1 MDIRIRGQT
10 TSSIT
15 MMGDR
20 DFRTTIQTALSSI
33 GKELQLDIDPKNIQT
48 IHLQEVVQCL
58 RRSYFDRID
67 PVEIERRGFNEL
79 LSGLLRK
86 LEYGSEPK
94 VFEID
99 DIKLEGQTDMIVDDA
114 ILLFRPAQGELE
126 NPIAN
131 DVLYLNACLWI
142 YDKTEGIVVYITGD
156 RKETTFSLTRNK
168 KMFEEVIRRVRV
180 LNNLLKEQK
189 APILEPS
196 TECSECQYYE
206 RCFIKKKNS
215 KHVDIG
221 EMLGLGKFGHQD

>member
-1 MDIRIRGQT
+1 
-10 TSSIT
+10 

-20 DFRTTIQTALSSI
+20 DFRTIIQTALGSI
-33 GKELQLDIDPKNIQT
+33 GKELQLDIDSENVQT

-86 LEYGSEPK
+86 LEYGSNPK
-94 VFEID
+94 EFEID
-99 DIKLEGQTDMIVDDA
+99 DIKLKGQTDMLVDDV
-114 ILLFRPAQGELE
+114 IMLFRPAQNELD
-126 NPIAN
+126 NPLAN
-131 DVLYLNACLWI
+131 DILYLNACLWI
-142 YDKTEGIVVYITGD
+142 YDKTEGIIVYITGD
-156 RKETTFSLTRNK
+156 RKETTFSLSRNN
-168 KMFEEVIRRVRV
+168 KMFEEVVRRVRV
-180 LNNLLKEQK
+180 LNDLLKKQK

-206 RCFIKKKNS
+206 RCFMKKKNS

-221 EMLGLGKFGHQD
+221 EMLGLGKFGNTG

>member
-1 MDIRIRGQT
+1 
-10 TSSIT
+10 

-20 DFRTTIQTALSSI
+20 DYRTIIQTALRSI
-33 GKELQLDIDPKNIQT
+33 GKELQLDIDSENIQT
-48 IHLQEVVQCL
+48 INLQEVVQCL

-67 PVEIERRGFNEL
+67 PIEIERRGFNEL

-94 VFEID
+94 EFEID
-99 DIKLEGQTDMIVDDA
+99 DIKLQGQTDMIVDDA
-114 ILLFRPAQGELE
+114 IMLFRSTQTELE
-126 NPIAN
+126 NPRAN

-156 RKETTFSLTRNK
+156 KKETTFSLTRNK

>member
-1 MDIRIRGQT
+1 
-10 TSSIT
+10 

-20 DFRTTIQTALSSI
+20 DFRTIIQSALRSI
-33 GKELQLDIDPKNIQT
+33 GRELELDIDSKNIQT
-48 IHLQEVVQCL
+48 INLQEVVQCL

-67 PVEIERRGFNEL
+67 PIEIERRGFNEL

-94 VFEID
+94 EFEIE
-99 DIKLEGQTDMIVDDA
+99 DIKLKGQTDMMVDDV
-114 ILLFRPAQGELE
+114 IMIFRPAQNELE
-126 NPIAN
+126 NPLAN

-142 YDKTEGIVVYITGD
+142 YDKTEGIIVYITGD
-156 RKETTFSLTRNK
+156 KKETTFSITRNK

-196 TECSECQYYE
+196 VECSECQYYE

>member
-1 MDIRIRGQT
+1 
-10 TSSIT
+10 

-99 DIKLEGQTDMIVDDA
+99 DIKLQGQTDMIVDDA
-114 ILLFRPAQGELE
+114 IMLFRPATQSELE
-126 NPIAN
+126 NPLAN

-180 LNNLLKEQK
+180 LNNLLKEEK

-196 TECSECQYYE
+196 AECSECQYYE
-206 RCFIKKKNS
+206 KCFMKKKNS

-221 EMLGLGKFGHQD
+221 EMLGMGKFGNKG